1 MSIKL
6 TLLKSGEMLISDAKE
21 LVSDDKQVA
30 PYAYLLEEPHLVK
43 TREKTFLT
51 EEEKR
56 YVANG
61 GLILSGVMQRAEA
74 RNGNGRVYPMNILE
88 REVKNYKKLVKEKRA
103 LGELDHPESSVV
115 NLANASHI
123 VTAIWFENED
133 VSRKNPSCPSGRRV
147 YDWHFF

>member
-51 EEEKR
+51 EEEKTKGDFGID
-56 YVANG
+56 VI
-61 GLILSGVMQRAEA
+61 LTPWIILSADKQIVLSTDWVVTIVEPLPSVTQMYIDKSETFKIKESED
-74 RNGNGRVYPMNILE
+74 GN
-88 REVKNYKKLVKEKRA
+88 
-103 LGELDHPESSVV
+103 
-115 NLANASHI
+115 
-123 VTAIWFENED
+123 
-133 VSRKNPSCPSGRRV
+133 
-147 YDWHFF
+147 